1 MSVWAYER
9 HIGLVFFFKKA
20 CICWLQMSGIFVI
33 LTCHRNIHHLHNH
46 KFTMAF
52 CKCGRTAALRTS
64 WTEANPESQFYTCH
78 SLRSKCNFFVWV
90 DPPMCRRACVVIK
103 ELMDTEAVLKNEVSF
118 LREEVR
124 IYKLQEAEFEEFHS
138 SVVRKRERWLIIN
151 WIFFMLF
158 VLLFFIVS
166 M

>member
-1 MSVWAYER
+1 
-9 HIGLVFFFKKA
+9 
-20 CICWLQMSGIFVI
+20 MSGIWVI
-33 LTCHRNIHHLHNH
+33 LTCHRNIHHLHNQ
-46 KFTMAF
+46 KFTMVF

-64 WTEANPESQFYTCH
+64 WTEANPEHQFYTCH

-90 DPPMCRRACVVIK
+90 DPPMCHRACVVIK
-103 ELMDTEAVLKNEVSF
+103 ELMDTKALLKNEVSF

-138 SVVRKRERWLIIN
+138 SVVRKRERWLIIS
-151 WIFFMLF
+151 WIFLCCLSCYFSLLVCKFMQD
-158 VLLFFIVS
+158 